1 MFQFPKEPKKIKRR
15 INSYERKLRQEQ
27 MQHGTISD
35 GYGKRYL
42 IGPLY
47 LVLGDLQGAVAA
59 FEWFEETFP
68 DDIGEPFHYLCWA
81 LALYRSGNVS
91 EATLKL
97 RQAMVSNVYMI
108 PHLLGIDQGDLD
120 VWHGSNWEE
129 KSYLQC
135 APDEIWSLWDEE
147 ALDWARKAYASEEF
161 RRVRTKYIRLSEELK
176 TKPTGPGRHR
186 LVSELIRLR
195 GWTENGR

>member
-1 MFQFPKEPKKIKRR
+1 MVQFPKEPRKIKRR
-15 INSYERKLRQEQ
+15 IDSYERKLRQEQ
-27 MQHGTISD
+27 TQHGAISD

-91 EATLKL
+91 GATLKL

-108 PHLLGIDQGDLD
+108 PHLLGMEQGDLD
-120 VWHGSNWEE
+120 LWHGSNWEE
-129 KSYLQC
+129 KLYLQY
-135 APDEIWSLWDEE
+135 APDEIRSLWDEE
-147 ALDWARKAYASEEF
+147 ALDWARDTYASDEF
-161 RRVRTKYIRLSEELK
+161 RRVRAKYISLSEELK
-176 TKPTGPGRHR
+176 TKPTGSRRER
-186 LVSELIRLR
+186 LVSELLRLR
-195 GWTENGR
+195 GMDRER